1 MKDAYLQNQQPASA
15 WLDVLS
21 TIYPVTGALVIGAG
35 TGNGPWV
42 EWLYQKKVRPVWL
55 LEGEQKQFQH
65 LQRNF
70 PSEEGWLL
78 NQEIVVSGEDTSYFY
93 QASNP
98 WESSLVDPLLL
109 NSVWPN
115 LYSIHHELVSN
126 GVTLKTLLKANTSS
140 INWLIID
147 CLPAALLLEN
157 AKEEIGYLDMAVVRV
172 LLDENPVSASLT
184 QVDKILSNA
193 GMRRLNILPERHP
206 SLAYAIYVRNQSLQ
220 CAEMTKQIA
229 HLHDQLVDSENKIE
243 SLRLDYELKLESV
256 RSEVQQHE
264 IQQLKKQCESQTKI
278 LLKIEALNENVQN
291 KQQLCIEEIT
301 TRLDNLQVQSNN
313 EQQLLKKIDLQIE
326 NTAAKRLEDQQHLIS
341 HNADEYEK
349 QHLLIEKVLAL
360 INENLRKEEQ
370 RHKEWPAILKK
381 ELINRLG
388 NTVRQVES
396 FISIQNYL
404 STGDSIS
411 SFHGWPISADIGLFL
426 IEKIR
431 EEQYDV
437 IIEFGS
443 GTSTLL
449 MAKALSAL
457 NITNH
462 TGSKRIITF
471 EHNEDYF
478 LKTQKQL
485 NINKVDH
492 LVQLCLAPL
501 KEWRDSSGNYRYYDC
516 KETLGNL
523 SKSLHGE
530 KKKILVLVDGPP
542 GDTCAHARYPAV
554 PFLINLI
561 KDHEIDWVLD
571 DAYRTEE
578 IGSANLWKGIWAE
591 NGIPFTDEIIKN
603 EKGMYFSTT
612 NR

>member
-404 STGDSIS
+404 STGDSIP